1 MRILIAIGIVVA
13 AFAGTLVVRHWL
25 NMPLENVPLAITEK
39 PCNRII
45 CLSPG
50 LTETVFALGL
60 GSKVVGVTRF
70 CLYPPEAKNCP
81 DIGGFLDPNYEAIV
95 ALRPDIVF
103 LTPYQRE
110 LMRDLQRLGVNTCT
124 VLQDS
129 LADILN
135 SYKQIGALCNCREAA
150 DVLSSELNACLDR
163 LKRRTPNMPTVRLL
177 LTTGRDIRTGKLNE
191 VYAVG
196 RGTFLDELVTL
207 LGCENIAPGNLLEY
221 PAVSVEGILH
231 LDPDII
237 IELVADMEYDAVME
251 TNALQAWKSLPDLR
265 AARENKVHVL
275 FGNYLTIPG
284 PRGFDP

>member
-13 AFAGTLVVRHWL
+13 AFVGTLLVRHL
-25 NMPLENVPLAITEK
+25 LDMPAENVPLIITEK

-70 CLYPPEAKNCP
+70 CLYPPEARNCP

-129 LADILN
+129 LADILD
-135 SYKQIGALCNCREAA
+135 SYRQIGALCNCREAA
-150 DVLSSELNACLDR
+150 ETLTAELHTCLDR
-163 LKRRTPNMPTVRLL
+163 MKQQTQDKTALRLL
-177 LTTGRDIRTGKLNE
+177 LTTGRDVRTGKLDE

-196 RGTFLDELVTL
+196 HGTFLDELITL

-221 PAVSVEGILH
+221 PSVSVEGILR

-237 IELVADMEYDAVME
+237 IELVADMEYDSE
-251 TNALQAWKSLPDLR
+251 KWS
-265 AARENKVHVL
+265 
-275 FGNYLTIPG
+275 
-284 PRGFDP
+284 